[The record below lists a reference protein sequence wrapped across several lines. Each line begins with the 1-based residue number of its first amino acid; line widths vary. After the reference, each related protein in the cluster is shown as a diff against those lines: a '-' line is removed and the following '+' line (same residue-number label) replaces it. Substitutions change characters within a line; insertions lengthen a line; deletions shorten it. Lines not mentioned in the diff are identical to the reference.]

1 VTLSGVSGEPIDVL
15 QLLSAMKV
23 EVSHRFD
30 APIEAVWALLSDVE
44 RMAGLGPEH
53 VEAHWLGRERGVGAQ
68 FSGKNRRG
76 DEVWEVPCHVTE
88 CDRPTRFS
96 WTVLEPE
103 NPSSRWCYTLA
114 EEGTGTLVVERFEH
128 GPNYSFTRIW
138 AEEHPAEASSLIS
151 ERADTLRAD
160 MSTTLVNAERVLLSR
175 TT

>member
-1 VTLSGVSGEPIDVL
+1 MSRPIGSGG
-15 QLLSAMKV
+15 
-23 EVSHRFD
+23 
-30 APIEAVWALLSDVE
+30 
-44 RMAGLGPEH
+44 
-53 VEAHWLGRERGVGAQ
+53 RGVGAQ

-88 CDRPTRFS
+88 CDRPNRFS

-138 AEEHPAEASSLIS
+138 AEEHPAEASSIIS

-175 TT
+175 TA

>member
-1 VTLSGVSGEPIDVL
+1 MSAEPIDIS

-23 EVSHRFD
+23 VVSLHFN

-53 VEAHWLGRERGVGAQ
+53 VEAHWLSEERGVGAR

-76 DEVWEVPCHVTE
+76 DDEWEVPCHVTE

-96 WTVLEPE
+96 WTVLEPD
-103 NPSSRWCYTLA
+103 NPSSRWSYTLA
-114 EEGTGTLVVERFEH
+114 AEGTGTLVVERFEH

-138 AEEHPAEASSLIS
+138 AEEHPAEALSIIR
-151 ERADTLRAD
+151 ERAETLRAD
-160 MSTTLVNAERVLLSR
+160 MRATLVCAERVLISR
-175 TT
+175 TA

>member
-1 VTLSGVSGEPIDVL
+1 MNGEPIDIS
-15 QLLSAMKV
+15 QLLSVMKV
-23 EVSHRFD
+23 EVSHHFN
-30 APIEAVWALLSDVE
+30 APIGAVRALLSDVE

-53 VEAHWLGRERGVGAQ
+53 VEAHWLGQERGVGAQ

-76 DEVWEVPCHVTE
+76 DDVWEVPCHVTE

-103 NPSSRWCYTLA
+103 NPSSRWCYILA

-138 AEEHPAEASSLIS
+138 AEEHPAQASSIIS

-160 MSTTLVNAERVLLSR
+160 MSATLVNAERVLLSR
-175 TT
+175 TA